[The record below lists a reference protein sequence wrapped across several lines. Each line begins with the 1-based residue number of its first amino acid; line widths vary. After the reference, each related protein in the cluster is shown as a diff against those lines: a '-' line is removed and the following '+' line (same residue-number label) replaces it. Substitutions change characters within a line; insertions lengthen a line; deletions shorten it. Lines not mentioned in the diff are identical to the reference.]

1 MTTLVFIVWLILGAS
16 YIFLASVHIHRTSI
30 SRYELEKSKDSRLLR
45 REHLIGGVA
54 LTISVLQSLTL
65 IILAYVS
72 AQLWS
77 TWGLMV
83 AIVVVLLA
91 IVVRRLGFI
100 KKKVH
105 NLYEKYE
112 PRLLRFV
119 ESVALLRWLGKNFLD
134 EPQDLAIESAEHL
147 LHLVSSAGHVL
158 SVDQQDLIRRGL
170 GWHSKEVKKVMTSVE
185 DIVTVRR
192 TELMG
197 PLVLDDLH
205 KTGHTR
211 FPVVTT
217 SINNVVGQVNIAH
230 LLEVDGSKK
239 SPTAQS
245 IMTPLDVRLHG
256 DTALPEALRQLID
269 HPSEL
274 GLIID
279 DEGKTIGLVTFSD
292 IISALIGKNRGGVI
306 Q

>member
-1 MTTLVFIVWLILGAS
+1 MTILVFTAWLVLVTS
-16 YIFLASVHIHRTSI
+16 FIFLFAVHIRRTSM
-30 SRYELEKSKDSRLLR
+30 SHYEIEKRKDTKILR
-45 REHLIGGVA
+45 REQLIGGVA
-54 LTISVLQSLTL
+54 LIISLTQSLLLVLLTL
-65 IILAYVS
+65 IGAL
-72 AQLWS
+72 LWDS
-77 TWGLMV
+77 W
-83 AIVVVLLA
+83 VLLILLLVLLFA
-91 IVVRRLGFI
+91 ASVRRIGFM
-100 KKKVH
+100 KNQVQ
-105 NLYEKYE
+105 NVYDKYE
-112 PRLLRFV
+112 PKLLRTV
-119 ESVALLRWLGKNFLD
+119 ESIAFFRWAGKDFLLHQK
-134 EPQDLAIESAEHL
+134 DLTIESAEHL
-147 LHLVSSAGHVL
+147 THLVATAGHIL
-158 SVDQQDLIRRGL
+158 SADQQDLIRRSL
-170 GWHSKEVKKVMTSVE
+170 RWHSIEVKKVMTAAE

-211 FPVVTT
+211 FPVIST

-245 IMTPLDVRLHG
+245 IMTSLDVRLHG
-256 DTALPEALRQLID
+256 DTKLPEALRQLID
-269 HPSEL
+269 HPSGL

-292 IISALIGKNRGGVI
+292 IVSALIGKYRGGVI